1 MLDSTEQSPAATP
14 AWVYSYNAGV
24 EGEAAGRPLARNW
37 LTLRRDLA
45 ALPWVLAGPQDVV
58 LAPPQRPA
66 FLAALRAS
74 GAHGLPDFLPA
85 VPAGRAIAGHRPYGV
100 PGEHLRRSLVARWR
114 DDVAVCRSSEEVRA
128 AVARLGSRAA
138 VLKSEYSCAGF
149 GVRECDGTTSL
160 ASGSTLDKWVLSCLR
175 ADGAPT
181 ACSKEP

>member
-1 MLDSTEQSPAATP
+1 MQNEEQTPAAPP

-24 EGEAAGRPLARNW
+24 EVEAAGRPPAKNW

-45 ALPWVLAGPQDVV
+45 ALPWLLAGPHDVV

-74 GAHGLPDFLPA
+74 GAHGLPDFQPA

-114 DDVAVCRSSEEVRA
+114 EDVAVCRTSEEVRA
-128 AVARLGSRAA
+128 AVWLGLGLELALGGGSGASPSAGRARR
-138 VLKSEYSCAGF
+138 C
-149 GVRECDGTTSL
+149 
-160 ASGSTLDKWVLSCLR
+160 
-175 ADGAPT
+175 
-181 ACSKEP
+181 